1 MDPDIEAVLSLS
13 SMSVKVTFDLA
24 SSKAAVAVDVISA
37 SSGEASCVA
46 KLQLSL
52 HHALRLWTIIS
63 FLNCQNIVCTRWC
76 TCDPIAEVWKPSF
89 SSGNIL
95 STQWMDTPVG
105 ESSGSGSL
113 AEGALT
119 AMEGDDVGDG
129 IEAIAV

>member
-1 MDPDIEAVLSLS
+1 
-13 SMSVKVTFDLA
+13 MSKY
-24 SSKAAVAVDVISA
+24 VI
-37 SSGEASCVA
+37 CVI
-46 KLQLSL
+46 
-52 HHALRLWTIIS
+52 LRG
-63 FLNCQNIVCTRWC
+63 C
-76 TCDPIAEVWKPSF
+76 TCEPISEVWKPSV